1 MKNTNR
7 WLSWGILVFGFVVV
21 FFHRL
26 SIGSVADQL
35 TVDLKLDSIQIAN
48 LASMTFYGYALM
60 QLPVGIMVDTLG
72 VRRICTIGMFVTAV
86 GSILF
91 GIAGHVYIAYFARF
105 LVGIGTSVIIVSVM
119 KIQSTLFPPNM
130 YSTLSGLTS
139 LFGNFGAF
147 FATIPL
153 SFIAVNFGWRGTF
166 IILGLISI
174 ALSLGIH
181 FFVKE
186 RISISRF
193 SSEFNGINEENLN
206 ASSNSADNNLSSKIK
221 HSEEVTAKNKAAK
234 KVNLET
240 ESERINIK
248 EAVRFVLTNK
258 AIYPNFLIMVFFV
271 GSLTAVLGLWGNGY
285 MKTVYQISNEK
296 AAFYLSFITYG
307 FIVGAPIV
315 GKLSDLLG
323 GVIKN
328 IMVFASAG
336 YVLIWSYVLI
346 LQKGKPPIEQWPIIY
361 FIMGML
367 IICHILVF
375 SNVKD
380 NNPLKYTGIAT
391 SLVNIGE
398 FVGSGI
404 ISLLMGLMIKRL
416 KLSGMPL
423 EMVYTTAMILVLG
436 SAVLS
441 FMAVLFMREGK
452 AHQQI
457 EASK

>member
-1 MKNTNR
+1 MTISVIGGIMKNTNR
-7 WLSWGILVFGFVVV
+7 WVSWGILVFGFVVV

-35 TVDLKLDSIQIAN
+35 TLDLKLDSIQIAN

-60 QLPVGIMVDTLG
+60 QLPVGIMVDTIG
-72 VRRICTIGMFVTAV
+72 VRKICTMGMLVTAL

-91 GIAGHVYIAYFARF
+91 GIAGHIYLAYFARF
-105 LVGIGTSVIIVSVM
+105 LVGVGTSVIIVSVM
-119 KIQSTLFPPNM
+119 KIQSTLFPSNM

-153 SFIAVNFGWRGTF
+153 SFIAINFGWRGTF
-166 IILGLISI
+166 IILGVISV
-174 ALSLGIH
+174 ALAISIH

-186 RISISRF
+186 RNSQISSV
-193 SSEFNGINEENLN
+193 STMQNNKIN
-206 ASSNSADNNLSSKIK
+206 
-221 HSEEVTAKNKAAK
+221 V
-234 KVNLET
+234 
-240 ESERINIK
+240 K
-248 EAVRFVLTNK
+248 EAVKFVLSNK
-258 AIYPNFLIMVFFV
+258 SIYPDFFIMVFFV

-285 MKTVYQISNEK
+285 MKTVYQISGEK

-307 FIVGAPIV
+307 FIIGAPIV

-323 GVIKN
+323 GAIKK
-328 IMVFASAG
+328 ILLFASGG
-336 YVLIWSYVLI
+336 YVLLWSYVLI
-346 LQKGKPPIEQWPIIY
+346 IQKGKPPVAQWSVIY
-361 FIMGML
+361 FLMGLL

-375 SNVKD
+375 SNVKEV
-380 NNPLKYTGIAT
+380 NPLKYTGIAT

-416 KLSGMPL
+416 KLSGIPL
-423 EMVYTTAMILVLG
+423 EDVYTQAMVLVLG
-436 SAVLS
+436 AAILS
-441 FMAVLFMREGK
+441 FIAVLFM
-452 AHQQI
+452 HQDSKSSHQKI
-457 EASK
+457 EAIK

>member
-35 TVDLKLDSIQIAN
+35 TLDLKLDSIQIAN

-60 QLPVGIMVDTLG
+60 QLPVGIMVDTIG
-72 VRRICTIGMFVTAV
+72 VRKICTMGMLVTAL

-91 GIAGHVYIAYFARF
+91 GIAGHIYIAYFARF
-105 LVGIGTSVIIVSVM
+105 LVGVGTSVIIVSVM
-119 KIQSTLFPPNM
+119 KIQSTLFPSNM

-153 SFIAVNFGWRGTF
+153 SFIAINFGWRGTF
-166 IILGLISI
+166 IILGVISF
-174 ALSLGIH
+174 ALAISIH
-181 FFVKE
+181 FFVVE
-186 RISISRF
+186 RNSHISSV
-193 SSEFNGINEENLN
+193 SKTQNNKIN
-206 ASSNSADNNLSSKIK
+206 
-221 HSEEVTAKNKAAK
+221 V
-234 KVNLET
+234 
-240 ESERINIK
+240 K
-248 EAVRFVLTNK
+248 EAIKFVLSNK
-258 AIYPNFLIMVFFV
+258 SIYPDFFIMVFFV

-307 FIVGAPIV
+307 FIIGAPIV

-323 GVIKN
+323 GAIKK
-328 IMVFASAG
+328 ILLFASAG
-336 YVLIWSYVLI
+336 YVLLWSYVLI
-346 LQKGKPPIEQWPIIY
+346 IQKGKPPVAQWSVIY
-361 FIMGML
+361 FLMGIL

-375 SNVKD
+375 SNVKEV
-380 NNPLKYTGIAT
+380 NPLKYTGIAT

-416 KLSGMPL
+416 THRGLPL
-423 EMVYTTAMILVLG
+423 EEVYTQAMVLVLG
-436 SAVLS
+436 AAILSFIAVLL
-441 FMAVLFMREGK
+441 M
-452 AHQQI
+452 HQESKSNLQKI
-457 EASK
+457 EAIK

>member
-1 MKNTNR
+1 MRNINR

-60 QLPVGIMVDTLG
+60 QLPVGIMVDTIG
-72 VRRICTIGMFVTAV
+72 VRKICTIGMMITAI
-86 GSILF
+86 GSIMF
-91 GIAGHVYIAYFARF
+91 GIADHVYIAYFARF

-119 KIQSTLFPPNM
+119 KLQSTLFPSNM

-153 SFIAVNFGWRGTF
+153 SFIAINFGWRSTF
-166 IILGLISI
+166 IILGLISL
-174 ALSLGIH
+174 ALSVSIH

-186 RISISRF
+186 RSTQRLS
-193 SSEFNGINEENLN
+193 FNEKK
-206 ASSNSADNNLSSKIK
+206 LS
-221 HSEEVTAKNKAAK
+221 T
-234 KVNLET
+234 
-240 ESERINIK
+240 SERINVK
-248 EAVRFVLTNK
+248 EAVKFVLSNK
-258 AIYPNFLIMVFFV
+258 KIYPDFFIMVFFV

-323 GVIKN
+323 GAIKK
-328 IMVFASAG
+328 ILLFASSG
-336 YVLIWSYVLI
+336 YVLLWSYVLI
-346 LQKGKPPIEQWPIIY
+346 LQKGKPPLEQWVGIY
-361 FIMGML
+361 FLMGIL

-375 SNVKD
+375 SNVKEI
-380 NNPLKYTGIAT
+380 NPLKYTGIAT
-391 SLVNIGE
+391 ALVNIGE

-404 ISLLMGLMIKRL
+404 ISLLMGFMIKRL
-416 KLSGMPL
+416 KLTGMPL
-423 EMVYTTAMILVLG
+423 QSVYTTAMILVLG
-436 SAVLS
+436 AAILSLVAVI
-441 FMAVLFMREGK
+441 FMHDGNKEDQLLTESI
-452 AHQQI
+452 Q
-457 EASK
+457 

>member
-1 MKNTNR
+1 MKNSNR

-60 QLPVGIMVDTLG
+60 QLPVGIMVDTIG

-91 GIAGHVYIAYFARF
+91 GIAGHVYIAYLARF
-105 LVGIGTSVIIVSVM
+105 LVGIGTSVIIVSIM
-119 KIQSTLFPPNM
+119 KIQSTLFPSNM

-166 IILGLISI
+166 IILGMISI
-174 ALSLGIH
+174 ALSVSIH
-181 FFVKE
+181 FLVNNESAKNATINNATTNNANLKTKPE
-186 RISISRF
+186 KI
-193 SSEFNGINEENLN
+193 NINE
-206 ASSNSADNNLSSKIK
+206 
-221 HSEEVTAKNKAAK
+221 
-234 KVNLET
+234 
-240 ESERINIK
+240 
-248 EAVRFVLTNK
+248 AVKYVISNK
-258 AIYPNFLIMVFFV
+258 AIYPDFFIMVFFV

-296 AAFYLSFITYG
+296 AAYYLSFITYG

-323 GVIKN
+323 GAIKK
-328 IMVFASAG
+328 ILLFASSG

-346 LQKGKPPIEQWPIIY
+346 LQKGKPPVEQWP
-361 FIMGML
+361 FICFLMGIL

-375 SNVKD
+375 SNVKEI
-380 NNPLKYTGIAT
+380 NPLKYTGIAT

-423 EMVYTTAMILVLG
+423 EEVYTTAMVLVLG
-436 SAVLS
+436 AAVLS
-441 FMAVLFMREGK
+441 LIAVLFM
-452 AHQQI
+452 HQTSHKSVGEI
-457 EASK
+457 DG

>member
-60 QLPVGIMVDTLG
+60 QLPVGIMVDTIG

-91 GIAGHVYIAYFARF
+91 GIAGHVYIAYLARF

-119 KIQSTLFPPNM
+119 KIQSTLFPSNM

-174 ALSLGIH
+174 ALSVSIN

-186 RISISRF
+186 KISKTRI

-206 ASSNSADNNLSSKIK
+206 DSSNRAENNLSSNIEL
-221 HSEEVTAKNKAAK
+221 SEEVTAKNIAAK
-234 KVNLET
+234 NDNLEPK
-240 ESERINIK
+240 SEKINIK
-248 EAVRFVLTNK
+248 EAVKYVLSNK
-258 AIYPNFLIMVFFV
+258 AIYPDFFIMVFFV

-296 AAFYLSFITYG
+296 AAYYLSFITYG

-323 GVIKN
+323 GAIKK
-328 IMVFASAG
+328 ILLFASSG

-346 LQKGKPPIEQWPIIY
+346 LQKGKPPVEQWPFIY
-361 FIMGML
+361 FLMGIL

-375 SNVKD
+375 SNVKEI
-380 NNPLKYTGIAT
+380 NPLKYTGIAT

-423 EMVYTTAMILVLG
+423 EEVYTTAMVLVLG
-436 SAVLS
+436 AAVLS
-441 FMAVLFMREGK
+441 LIAVLFM
-452 AHQQI
+452 HQTSHKSVGEI
-457 EASK
+457 DG